1 MKLINVI
8 RLTLILSTILLGLA
22 VMVGWIISSQA
33 LVQIHHNFVP
43 MQMNTAVGFFM
54 TGVALLCALESW
66 NRIGVVAS
74 GIVSLLGLMTLLQYI
89 TGGNLGIDQLL
100 IKPTIGV
107 DPDIPGR
114 IGANTALCFSVI
126 GSTLLRSFVVEVKRC
141 WIGMAGG
148 IVIVFG
154 IASLWGYLS
163 NLPGLYG
170 WGELLSGMAV
180 HTAVGFLMVGVVMY
194 LLRSAVYAL
203 NQSAGRAGQAV
214 DQIALRDPIF
224 SPVSVTIPILA
235 LSACVWQAMERWDQ
249 SNIELI
255 TKESTQ
261 SAAHHLER
269 VLDDRFKELKRM
281 ASRWELN
288 NGTDEH
294 VWRAD
299 ALNYVNGNP
308 GLQAVEWVD
317 TRNIVRWVEPL
328 EGNEMVVGMYGSFDD
343 KRMNAQNVSHLERS
357 ITATKT
363 IDLMQG
369 GKGFLVYVPLV
380 VDAKHDGFILG
391 VIHIPSFLDHNIK
404 GATYEHEVL
413 VEEAGSF
420 VFSTELGPN
429 IERYRSD
436 PADVK
441 IAGVDWQIRLRPTKK
456 MIATHASAWP
466 EAMMFV
472 GTLVAIGIGALIR
485 LLQSGKQVRLQ
496 LEHLLDKVRPRLEAK
511 NIELERSN
519 AEMEEFTYTVS
530 HDLKSPLV
538 TIEGYVSFLKQDI
551 ESERYDRV
559 QDFAT
564 RIESATKR
572 MGDTITDLLELSR
585 VGRGSHEV
593 SIVETREV
601 VLEVISMMEGQLR
614 ASDIEV
620 RVPGFLPVIEADRVR
635 TIQVFQNL
643 ISNAIRHG
651 QHPER
656 PCVLRIGARP
666 DGDRVNLYVSD
677 NGPGISP
684 QFQDRVF
691 DLFQR
696 LNPKVEGTGVGL
708 AIVSRIAQLHG
719 GRTWVESEPGEGAT
733 FYVSMPA
740 VRQNSNTTS
749 RAA

>member
-1 MKLINVI
+1 MKLVNVI
-8 RLTLILSTILLGLA
+8 RLALILSTILLGLA

-43 MQMNTAVGFFM
+43 MQMNTAIGFLM
-54 TGVALLCALESW
+54 TGVALLCTLEGW
-66 NRIGVVAS
+66 KRLGVVAS
-74 GIVSLLGLMTLLQYI
+74 GVVLLLGVLTLLQYI
-89 TGGNLGIDQLL
+89 SGGNLGIDQLF

-114 IGANTALCFSVI
+114 IGANTALCFSIV
-126 GSTLLRSFVVEVKRC
+126 GFMLLRSFVVKVKRC

-148 IVIVFG
+148 IVIVLG

-194 LLRSAVYAL
+194 LLRSADYSL
-203 NQSAGRAGQAV
+203 NQSAGEAGQAE
-214 DQIALRDPIF
+214 DQIALRDPII
-224 SPVSVTIPILA
+224 SPVSVAIPIMV
-235 LSACVWQAMERWDQ
+235 LSACVWQAMESWDQ

-255 TKESTQ
+255 TEESTH
-261 SAAHHLER
+261 SVAHHLDR
-269 VLDDRFKELKRM
+269 VLDDRFKALERM
-281 ASRWELN
+281 ASRWEMDG
-288 NGTDEH
+288 GTDERI
-294 VWRAD
+294 WRAD
-299 ALNYVNGNP
+299 ALNYVSGNP

-328 EGNEMVVGMYGSFDD
+328 EGNEMVVGMFGSFED
-343 KRMNAQNVSHLERS
+343 KRMNAQNASHSQRA
-357 ITATKT
+357 IKATKT

-380 VDAKHDGFILG
+380 VEGKHDGFILG
-391 VIHIPSFLDHNIK
+391 VIHIPSFLTHNIK
-404 GATYEHEVL
+404 GVVYEHEVL
-413 VEEAGSF
+413 VQENGSF
-420 VFSTELGPN
+420 VFSTELEPD
-429 IERYRSD
+429 IDRYRTEAVD
-436 PADVK
+436 IQ
-441 IAGVDWQIRLRPTKK
+441 IAGVNWQIQLRPTKK
-456 MIATHASAWP
+456 LIATHASAWP

-472 GTLVAIGIGALIR
+472 GTLVALGVGMLIR
-485 LLQSGKQVRLQ
+485 ILQSGKQVRAQ
-496 LEHLLDKVRPRLEAK
+496 LEHLLDEVRPRLEAK
-511 NIELERSN
+511 NLELERSN

-551 ESERYDRV
+551 DSERYDRV
-559 QDFAT
+559 QDFAA

-585 VGRGSHEV
+585 VGRGTHEV

-601 VLEVISMMEGQLR
+601 VLEVVSLMEGELR
-614 ASDIEV
+614 ASNIEV
-620 RVPGFLPVIEADRVR
+620 HVPEFLPVIEADRVR
-635 TIQVFQNL
+635 TLQVFQNL

-651 QHPER
+651 KHPER
-656 PCVLRIGARP
+656 PCVLRIGAKP
-666 DGDRVNLYVSD
+666 DGNRVNIFVSD
-677 NGPGISP
+677 NGLGISP
-684 QFQDRVF
+684 QFHERVF
-691 DLFQR
+691 DLFHR
-696 LNPKVEGTGVGL
+696 LNPKIEGTGVGL

-719 GRTWVESEPGEGAT
+719 GHAWVESEPGEGAT

-740 VRQNSNTTS
+740 VRQSTKTTG